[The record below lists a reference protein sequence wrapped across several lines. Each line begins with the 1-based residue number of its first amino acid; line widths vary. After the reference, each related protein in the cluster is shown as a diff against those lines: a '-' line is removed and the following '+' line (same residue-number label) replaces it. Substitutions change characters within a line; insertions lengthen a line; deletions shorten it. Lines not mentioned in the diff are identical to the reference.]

1 MPEVYRTQSKGL
13 CHPIKLN
20 KQPLRETRSFTL
32 HRQGRFLIAALAEDH
47 LVLSTS
53 VKCGGQQQ
61 ALRYLVNHQSCE
73 GAQHLERHELIKGM
87 GQEAYHDLVCGE
99 IGLPAGD
106 VALLGTA
113 ANMNYAA
120 VVVR

>member
-1 MPEVYRTQSKGL
+1 MNRQF
-13 CHPIKLN
+13 
-20 KQPLRETRSFTL
+20 LREATTFTL
-32 HRQGRFLIAALAEDH
+32 HRQNRYLIAELSEEH

-73 GAQHLERHELIKGM
+73 ATQHLERHDLIKGM

-99 IGLPAGD
+99 IGLPA
-106 VALLGTA
+106 ARLLSWA
-113 ANMNYAA
+113 
-120 VVVR
+120 RRRI